1 MKKIMFFVAAFMA
14 VSFAACGGSNNDG
27 KSKEPVNKEQTVK
40 DSLNKVAAKAAEDA
54 ANKAAEG
61 VEASK
66 KAAKEIGEAAKE
78 KATEVT
84 NAAVDAAKQAID
96 DAAEAAKKQI
106 DKK

>member
-78 KATEVT
+78 KATGSSTQWCTMPASTIATACGPTERSF
-84 NAAVDAAKQAID
+84 
-96 DAAEAAKKQI
+96 
-106 DKK
+106 